1 MERLGNSHAR
11 ALAAS
16 EKNLAGDLVMGF
28 GFLGFAEVIVV
39 SAEEEVERFVE
50 VVLEKIV
57 EEAI

>member
-11 ALAAS
+11 ALVAS

-28 GFLGFAEVIVV
+28 GFLGFEEVIAV
-39 SAEEEVERFVE
+39 SAEEEVEHFVE

>member
-11 ALAAS
+11 AVAAS
-16 EKNLAGDLVMGF
+16 EKNLAGDFGMGF
-28 GFLGFAEVIVV
+28 GFLGFAEVISV

>member
-1 MERLGNSHAR
+1 MERLGNLHAR

-28 GFLGFAEVIVV
+28 GFLGFEEVIAV
-39 SAEEEVERFVE
+39 SAEEEVEHFVE